1 MKKIIVIDTSMF
13 CTWLKLPNFET
24 CESRNDT
31 WDFERINEK
40 IETEIRNHSTLVL
53 PLATIIESGNHL
65 SHCSGDIYSLAH
77 KFCDILRKSVEG
89 ESPWATFSQQSELWN
104 DACLKRLADEWPPMA
119 ASKVSIGDATIKNV
133 AEMYAKIGYDVEILT
148 CDSGLKAYE
157 PTIHTT
163 KPRRRK

>member
-1 MKKIIVIDTSMF
+1 
-13 CTWLKLPNFET
+13 
-24 CESRNDT
+24 
-31 WDFERINEK
+31 
-40 IETEIRNHSTLVL
+40 
-53 PLATIIESGNHL
+53 
-65 SHCSGDIYSLAH
+65 
-77 KFCDILRKSVEG
+77 
-89 ESPWATFSQQSELWN
+89 
-104 DACLKRLADEWPPMA
+104 MA